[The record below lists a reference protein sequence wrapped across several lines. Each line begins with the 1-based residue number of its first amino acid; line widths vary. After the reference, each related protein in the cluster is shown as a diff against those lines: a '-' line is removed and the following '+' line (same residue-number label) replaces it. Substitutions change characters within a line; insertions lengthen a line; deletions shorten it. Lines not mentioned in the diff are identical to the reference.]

1 MKKVLLVTLSA
12 IMFLSLFFAGSVST
26 AAADESKVLQFNTMV
41 GVPRPYTGA
50 ANPIRGLSGGGLP
63 WVIEFASGKLSPN
76 GDVNVLVKGLVLDPN
91 DPDVIA
97 RGIGGTNPSPNFK
110 VIVSCLSKDADG
122 NPTTVNVSTGLFP
135 ADGAGNAHIEDTVN
149 LPQPCIAPILFVT
162 NPNSA
167 WFAATGF

>member
-1 MKKVLLVTLSA
+1 MKKFLLVSLSVV
-12 IMFLSLFFAGSVST
+12 MFLSIFFAGSVSNAT
-26 AAADESKVLQFNTMV
+26 ADESKVLQFNTMI
-41 GVPRPYTGA
+41 GVPKPYIGGT
-50 ANPIRGLSGGGLP
+50 NQIRGLSGGGLP

-76 GDVNVLVKGLVLDPN
+76 GDVNVIVKGLVLDPN

-97 RGIGGTNPSPNFK
+97 RGIGGTNPSPSFK
-110 VIVSCLSKDADG
+110 VIVSCLSKDASG

-135 ADGAGNAHIEDTVN
+135 ADAEGNAHIKDTVS
-149 LPQPCIAPILFVT
+149 LPQICIAPILFVT